1 MPLISK
7 TSLTMPPGK
16 SGRYRLFCLLAGGS
30 VRAPADADQVLRGL
44 LRVARLLGDDNDTA
58 VLSSLHT
65 DSLFTIA

>member
-1 MPLISK
+1 M
-7 TSLTMPPGK
+7 
-16 SGRYRLFCLLAGGS
+16 FCLLAGGS

-44 LRVARLLGDDNDTA
+44 LRVARLLGDDDDTA